1 MNQQQI
7 QWAFTM
13 LGLNE
18 YATAEQAKH
27 AYRLLCKQYHPDRNN
42 SNDTLQIYLQIQ
54 QAYEIVCCVFEL
66 KQQQNRHISFPSS
79 NTNISSSAVQIQA
92 VNSMT
97 GYRILG
103 NDESAKQNYDRMQ
116 QRHKE
121 LQRLQRWETAAHK
134 EKEQHKQK
142 TYESFQNSRK
152 LPSQQENEKR
162 KHLQT
167 KREAERIAGIIQQ
180 LLNLN

>member
-7 QWAFTM
+7 QWAFAM

-54 QAYEIVCCVFEL
+54 QAYEIISCVFESR
-66 KQQQNRHISFPSS
+66 QHQ
-79 NTNISSSAVQIQA
+79 TNSITS
-92 VNSMT
+92 
-97 GYRILG
+97 YRIFG
-103 NDESAKQNYDRMQ
+103 NDESTKRNYDRMQ
-116 QRHKE
+116 QRHNEIK
-121 LQRLQRWETAAHK
+121 RLQRWETAAHK

-142 TYESFQNSRK
+142 IYKNFQNSRK
-152 LPSQQENEKR
+152 LPSQKEDEYR
-162 KHLQT
+162 KQLET